1 MNDMSTRAPVLP
13 MAGKT
18 VLITGASSGLGLA
31 SARELA
37 ERGARVIMVCR
48 DEGRGRAAHDQVAR
62 VARGEPP
69 VLRIADL
76 ASQAAIRN
84 LARDAAVRFPRLDVL
99 MNNAGAIFARREL
112 TADGI
117 EKTFAVNHL
126 AAFLLTHLLL
136 DCLRAAPAGRVVTVA
151 SDAYSSTLD
160 FDNLQSEKGHSPLAA
175 QFRSKLENILFTYEL
190 ARRLEGSKVTANCV
204 SPGPTVTHFGD
215 DLGGAAGLFFLIVK
229 RIPFLLQSAEKG
241 AETQIYLASSPD
253 VAALSGRFF
262 VKGRESATRA
272 ITHDRQAAAR
282 LWKISE
288 KLCGLTGMARIL
300 ASEAA

>member
-1 MNDMSTRAPVLP
+1 MVTRPLRLP

-18 VLITGASSGLGLA
+18 VLVTGASSGLGLVT
-31 SARELA
+31 ARVLA

-48 DEGRGRAAHDQVAR
+48 DEGRGRAAHDQIAR
-62 VARGEPP
+62 VAGGEPP
-69 VLRIADL
+69 ELRMADL

-84 LARDAAVRFPRLDVL
+84 LAGEIAARFERLDVL
-99 MNNAGAIFARREL
+99 VNNAGAIFARREL
-112 TADGI
+112 TSDGI

-126 AAFLLTHLLL
+126 APFLLTQLLL
-136 DCLRAAPAGRVVTVA
+136 DLLRAAPAGRIVTVA
-151 SDAYSSTLD
+151 SEAYSSTLD

-190 ARRLEGSKVTANCV
+190 ARRLEGGSVTANCV

-215 DLGGAAGLFFLIVK
+215 DLPGLPGLFFLILK

-241 AETQIYLASSPD
+241 AETQIHLASSPE

-262 VKGRESATRA
+262 MKGRESATKA
-272 ITHDRQAAAR
+272 ITHDHHAAAR
-282 LWKISE
+282 LWEVSE
-288 KLCGLTGMARIL
+288 ELCGLARNPRIF
-300 ASEAA
+300 AQEAA